1 MKTVILHIGQSKTG
15 TTSLQRFLYQHPEWL
30 RNQGYRYLQTGIRY
44 PAVPA
49 QYGLLRDHMEGQA
62 AAALSPEAIAARDE
76 VWTAALE
83 EIEAT
88 PVQTV
93 LISCE
98 SGWLRSERDVDYLR
112 KRLSAYRVQ
121 ILLVLR
127 KPSSYIVSS
136 YKQHLKVGSFDGS
149 FIEFVD
155 KRRNLLDYRA
165 MMDRWSHAF
174 GRDNLKV
181 LSFEAIRDDLV
192 PTCLRTVGLEIS
204 GETRV
209 TKTDPANVTPSD
221 GVLYA
226 LRRIRALER
235 ILPWQPWR
243 RVMHKLRRWILAD
256 PPSIPGR
263 LLGLLPVHLVT
274 ESDRAYA
281 AQLIGEQLYNPF
293 DLGPDVPNA
302 SNRQAATQAFSAERV
317 VP

>member
-30 RNQGYRYLQTGIRY
+30 RDRGYRYLQTGIRY

-49 QYGLLRDHMEGQA
+49 QYGLLHDHIERRSIGP
-62 AAALSPEAIAARDE
+62 LSPEAVAARDE
-76 VWTAALE
+76 AWTAALE

-88 PVQTV
+88 PAQSV

-98 SGWLRSERDVDYLR
+98 SGWLMSEQDIDYMR

-155 KRRNLLDYRA
+155 KRRNLVDYRA

-174 GRDNLKV
+174 GLDNLKV

-192 PTCLRTVGLEIS
+192 PSCLRTVGLEVS

-209 TKTDPANVTPSD
+209 PKSDPANVTPSD

-226 LRRIRALER
+226 LRRIHALER

-243 RVMHKLRRWILAD
+243 RVMRKLRRWILAD

-293 DLGPDVPNA
+293 DLTPDVPDA